1 MLSIKYFNLS
11 FFRHRIISNIIDK
24 NDQHLHKITRKSVE
38 IASKIH
44 FKNFHKLVV
53 FIINFSKDKMIYL
66 KRRFDSKQPKFFLK
80 PEKQK
85 ASGKQQVSF
94 FLKNVSEYKESLKSR
109 E

>member
-1 MLSIKYFNLS
+1 
-11 FFRHRIISNIIDK
+11 
-24 NDQHLHKITRKSVE
+24 
-38 IASKIH
+38 
-44 FKNFHKLVV
+44 
-53 FIINFSKDKMIYL
+53 MIYL